1 MNPHASNNRMEII
14 VRWDRERSG
23 AQHRQSRASSVGT
36 MGVHASPPTTL
47 NWRRLKVFIY
57 RVEGSI
63 FCIII
68 AFCWSTVSLCC
79 LLINPQRIVIVHIFM
94 RGQEFFLFSSVG
106 RHFRFFL
113 VPIGSVLSPRR
124 GTPSPSSTN

>member
-1 MNPHASNNRMEII
+1 
-14 VRWDRERSG
+14 
-23 AQHRQSRASSVGT
+23 
-36 MGVHASPPTTL
+36 
-47 NWRRLKVFIY
+47 VFIY

-106 RHFRFFL
+106 RHFRFFSG
-113 VPIGSVLSPRR
+113 PDRIGIVA
-124 GTPSPSSTN
+124 SSRHTQSIKHELTLN